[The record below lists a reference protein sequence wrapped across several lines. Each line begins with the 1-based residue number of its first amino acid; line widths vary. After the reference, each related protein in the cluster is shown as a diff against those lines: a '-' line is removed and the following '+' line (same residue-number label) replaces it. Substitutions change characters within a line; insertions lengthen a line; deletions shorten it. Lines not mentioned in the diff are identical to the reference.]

1 MLIYIT
7 TSALPI
13 SLRVKVVLNSMSE
26 VEYPL
31 KRLSIYV
38 ESISEESMSALCNE
52 CNGIH
57 IGMLGSYVWFQ
68 VTFSSCSC

>member
-1 MLIYIT
+1 MHWKNIDVILHYNMCANNVLK
-7 TSALPI
+7 SE
-13 SLRVKVVLNSMSE
+13 VVLNSMSE

-52 CNGIH
+52 CNGVH
-57 IGMLGSYVWFQ
+57 ARMLGSYL
-68 VTFSSCSC
+68 